1 MVLKWIS
8 NIAAIIWFFA
18 VLVWWILLLPL
29 FILMIPSSMDTILKS
44 GFETQT
50 FGFAGIVMCSLVF
63 MITLLVPA
71 FRKCF
76 KALPWLYPYTTILL
90 TDLIILA
97 IAEELLNY
105 GYQVQNDTR
114 HTVFIVLMIIQM
126 IVCRLAMGW
135 YFYKKPVKIEREDYE
150 RQ

>member
-1 MVLKWIS
+1 MLKWIS

-18 VLVWWILLLPL
+18 VLIWWLLLLPI
-29 FILMIPSSMDTILKS
+29 FILMIPSAMDTIIKS
-44 GFETQT
+44 GFETSRVGGMGV
-50 FGFAGIVMCSLVF
+50 FFCSLVF
-63 MITLLVPA
+63 AITLLVPA

-76 KALPWLYPYTTILL
+76 KVMPWLYPYTTILL
-90 TDLIILA
+90 TDLIILS
-97 IAEELLNY
+97 IAEELLNF

-114 HTVFIVLMIIQM
+114 HTVFIVLMIIQI

-135 YFYKKPVKIEREDYE
+135 YFYKKPMKFEREDYE